1 MSTHRFT
8 RRPGTR
14 HTGWVAAEVRLAEL
28 VASLSLATDL
38 GLGLPQEHVL
48 RQTVIATR
56 LARLAGL
63 DDAAQADTFYVSLL
77 AWVGCVADS
86 HELAHWFGDDRQIR
100 ADSYQVDKT
109 GLPMMRLML
118 AHVGSDAPALRR
130 LTTIGRFLAGG
141 YRDAVGGFVA
151 HCQTTG
157 DIADRL
163 GLGRVEGALAQA
175 FERWDGKGVPGAVHG
190 AQIEPVMRVVQIAD
204 DAEVYASG
212 SGVTA
217 ALEMLRS
224 RRGTEFDPD
233 LVDLVFEHAEEIL
246 GDVGAIDAWETVI
259 ADSPALDRS
268 IPDRELTEALEVF
281 ADFADLKSP
290 WYLGHSRAVAELAAS
305 AAREAAFPLDQ
316 VTLVRHAGLVHRL
329 GASGVS
335 TAIWNKSSP
344 LSAVEEE
351 RVRQVPH
358 FTERTLSRQPRLSAI
373 GAIAGMVHER
383 MDGSGYPRG
392 LGGASIPPTA
402 RILAA
407 AAVYQ
412 ELAEARPDR
421 PARGPDERRAAVLH
435 DVAAG
440 RLDGP
445 CVEAVLAAAGHPVRR
460 RRRSVAGLTARELE
474 VLELLVRG
482 LSNKHIAGRLS
493 ITQHTVGTHVEHIF
507 LKTGVSTR
515 GAAAMY
521 ALRHGLVDASAPR

>member
-1 MSTHRFT
+1 VT
-8 RRPGTR
+8 
-14 HTGWVAAEVRLAEL
+14 AEVRLAEL

-56 LARLAGL
+56 LAQLAGL

-86 HELAHWFGDDRQIR
+86 HELAYWFGDDRRIR
-100 ADSYQVDKT
+100 ADSYQVDKV

-118 AHVGSDAPALRR
+118 AHVGADAPALRR

-175 FERWDGKGVPGAVHG
+175 FERWDGKGVPGAVRG
-190 AQIEPVMRVVQIAD
+190 DRIEPVMRIVQIAD
-204 DAEVYASG
+204 DAEVYVSS
-212 SGVTA
+212 SGVSG

-224 RRGTEFDPD
+224 RRGTEFDPE
-233 LVDLVFEHAEEIL
+233 LVDVCIAHAEAIF
-246 GDVGAIDAWETVI
+246 GDVDTIDAWEAVI
-259 ADSPALDRS
+259 AGSSALDRR
-268 IPDRELTEALEVF
+268 IPDRELTQALEIF
-281 ADFADLKSP
+281 ADYADIKSP

-305 AAREAAFPLDQ
+305 AAHTAGLPPDQ
-316 VTLVRHAGLVHRL
+316 VALVRHAGLVHRL
-329 GASGVS
+329 GATGVS
-335 TAIWNKSSP
+335 TAIWNKTSP

-358 FTERTLSRQPRLSAI
+358 FTERTLCRQPRLATI
-373 GAIAGMVHER
+373 GVVAGMVHER

-392 LGGASIPPTA
+392 LPGASIPATA
-402 RILAA
+402 RLLAA
-407 AAVYQ
+407 AAAYQ
-412 ELAEARPDR
+412 ELAEARPSR
-421 PARGPDERRAAVLH
+421 PALDAGDRRSAVLH
-435 DVAAG
+435 EVAAG

-445 CVEAVLAAAGHPVRR
+445 CVDAVLVAAGHPPRR
-460 RRRSVAGLTARELE
+460 RRQSVAGLTGRELE

-482 LSNKHIAGRLS
+482 LSNRGIAARLT
-493 ITQHTVGTHVEHIF
+493 ITPHTVATHVEHIF

-521 ALRHGLVDASAPR
+521 ALRHGLVDANTEAIDR